1 MTLKLSVWE
10 IIVRSMKDGW
20 SQVTWCQDMTGL
32 YIMCIFS
39 LHNSPLALLGTF
51 AGLSVWAVFTVKE
64 ASQVNQEGI
73 LHPSLVGDEQDDS
86 GLFSCSLLTHHAFYS
101 RNPSGEAGSSSL
113 PRDQTKGKMEMG
125 GNNMPALFSRAEDWL
140 FKNSL
145 GISAESVPEQIFFFL
160 FFWIPL
166 AFSSSKYP
174 LPRDRLF
181 ATFQEKVK
189 NSHDGVTN
197 IAILTVAL
205 DNHSSCN

>member
-20 SQVTWCQDMTGL
+20 SQVTWCQDVTGL

-51 AGLSVWAVFTVKE
+51 AGLSVWALFTVEE

-113 PRDQTKGKMEMG
+113 PRDQTKGKWRWGEITC
-125 GNNMPALFSRAEDWL
+125 LL
-140 FKNSL
+140 Y
-145 GISAESVPEQIFFFL
+145 SAEQKTGFFKTL
-160 FFWIPL
+160 WE
-166 AFSSSKYP
+166 
-174 LPRDRLF
+174 
-181 ATFQEKVK
+181 FQQ
-189 NSHDGVTN
+189 NLSQN
-197 IAILTVAL
+197 R
-205 DNHSSCN
+205 S